1 MKKYVIPLICIFLII
16 IGIVFLADRL
26 PVQLVAGGSYEKAT
40 YVDYSKGYDFILN
53 STRYYEKTFNEGWY
67 TSLSTGGTILV
78 YGEGVP
84 LNHTAYYLTE
94 NNDGKYGI
102 KILDILD
109 KEIYAFPSDIPYP
122 DFSAEPPD
130 TVSIYTSSDEDE
142 VVLESEKDLSQIKKI
157 TESVYDKSVY
167 EQLPEEIKNDEEI
180 SQISITLYWD
190 NYPYYFEQILTK
202 SADGEFVP
210 EITRP
215 D

>member
-1 MKKYVIPLICIFLII
+1 MKKYIIALICFFVII
-16 IGIVFLADRL
+16 LSVVFSFNWL
-26 PVQLVAGGSYEKAT
+26 PVKFFVGGSYEKAT
-40 YVDYSKGYDFILN
+40 YVDYSKSYDFILN

-67 TSLSTGGTILV
+67 ASLSTGGTILV

-122 DFSAEPPD
+122 DFGTEPPD

-142 VVLESEKDLSQIKKI
+142 VVLESEKDLTQIKKI

-167 EQLPEEIKNDEEI
+167 EQLPEELKNNEEI
-180 SQISITLYWD
+180 SQIAITLHWD